1 MYDLGMVQCAAV
13 NMVVFQG
20 LFLAE
25 RRARVFVD
33 WVAHRGDKESEL
45 WRGGREV
52 MVRQGESCS

>member
-1 MYDLGMVQCAAV
+1 MVQCAAV